1 MAFYR
6 KWRPQTL
13 SEVVGQE
20 HVTKTLLNALTTGR
34 VAHAYLFCGPR
45 GTGKTSTGRI
55 LAKALNCTKKGTG
68 GKGEPCNKCAMCK
81 AITEGH
87 AMDVIEIDAASHT
100 SVDDVRQLIERINY
114 APAEAKYKTYI
125 IDEVHQIS
133 TSASNALLKTLE
145 EPPPN
150 IVFILA
156 TTETHKML
164 PTIIS
169 RCQRFDFHR
178 LKVSDTEDKLRRIIE
193 AEGITIAPEA
203 LRIVARASQGGLR
216 DAENLLEQLYT
227 FYGADITL
235 PQVYELLG
243 IGGGERARELLA
255 GLIKNDLAM
264 SLRIVSQAQSEGLSL
279 RQLNRDLTGYLHAL
293 LLIKSGAE
301 KDTDLGAE
309 ELAELKTMTADATLS
324 FIVRGL
330 KLFGEAQKEL
340 GESSLPMELAIVD
353 IITLAEKPVTAPA
366 RPEMVRPPQAVAAPP
381 PFTSPPAEMP
391 PIQPPEDLG
400 IKHNDVSPSAEIETP
415 VIEKAT
421 TVAPAVLAAK
431 PPTPAVKPAA
441 TPSFEPPA
449 GGAPGAVPLTGDRLE
464 QLKNSWRQI
473 IEHAP
478 DNMKRSPAVAIL
490 RSAGVMPIALS
501 NGVVT
506 LSFKHNFHKEKI
518 EEVENQRVVASLIS
532 QFLGQTCHVKCI
544 YEPAE
549 NHLVREAQ
557 KLGAQVISIEEK

>member
-20 HVTKTLLNALTTGR
+20 HVTKTLLNALATGR

-55 LAKALNCTKKGTG
+55 LAKALNCTKKSTG

-81 AITEGH
+81 AITEGR
-87 AMDVIEIDAASHT
+87 ALDIIEIDAASHT
-100 SVDDVRQLIERINY
+100 SVDDIRQLIERINY
-114 APAEAKYKTYI
+114 APAEAKYKVYI

-169 RCQRFDFHR
+169 RCQRFDFRR
-178 LKVSDTEDKLRRIIE
+178 LKVADTEEKLRRITE

-203 LRIVARASQGGLR
+203 LRLVARAARGGLR
-216 DAENLLEQLYT
+216 DAENLLEQLAT
-227 FYGADITL
+227 FYGSDIAMA
-235 PQVYELLG
+235 QVHELLG
-243 IGGGERARELLA
+243 TGGGERARELLGA
-255 GLIKNDLAM
+255 IFKNDLARA
-264 SLRIVSQAQSEGLSL
+264 LQIVSLAQSEGLDL
-279 RQLNRDLTGYLHAL
+279 RQFNRDLTGDLHAL

-301 KDTDLGAE
+301 KDTELGTE
-309 ELAELKTMTADATLS
+309 ELADLKTLS
-324 FIVRGL
+324 QDIPLPFIARSL
-330 KLFGEAQKEL
+330 KLFGEVQKEL
-340 GESSLPMELAIVD
+340 GESCLPLEIAVVD
-353 IITLAEKPVTAPA
+353 ALMPSEKPSAGRTEAEKATPQVAARPTPYVMPKPAVDATPYSPSAPPSAPPA
-366 RPEMVRPPQAVAAPP
+366 RPTTPP
-381 PFTSPPAEMP
+381 PVYQPPA
-391 PIQPPEDLG
+391 
-400 IKHNDVSPSAEIETP
+400 ST
-415 VIEKAT
+415 
-421 TVAPAVLAAK
+421 
-431 PPTPAVKPAA
+431 
-441 TPSFEPPA
+441 SFESSTD
-449 GGAPGAVPLTGDRLE
+449 GLPGAVPLTGDRLE
-464 QLKNSWRQI
+464 QLRNSWRQI
-473 IEHAP
+473 IEHVP
-478 DNMKRSPAVAIL
+478 DNLKRSPAIAIL
-490 RSAGVMPIALS
+490 RSAGVMPIALD

-506 LSFKHNFHKEKI
+506 LSFRHNFHKEKI
-518 EEVENQRVVASLIS
+518 EETENRRVATSLLS
-532 QFLGQTCHVKCI
+532 QFLGQPYQIKCI

-557 KLGAQVISIEEK
+557 KLGAQVISIEEKT

>member
-20 HVTKTLLNALTTGR
+20 HVTKTLLNALTTNR

-55 LAKALNCTKKGTG
+55 MAKALNCTKKGTG
-68 GKGEPCNKCAMCK
+68 GKGEPCNKCAMCQ

-87 AMDVIEIDAASHT
+87 ALDVIEIDAASHT

-114 APAEAKYKTYI
+114 APAEAKYKVYI

-169 RCQRFDFHR
+169 RCQRFDFRR
-178 LKVSDTEDKLRRIIE
+178 LRVQDTEEKLNRITE
-193 AEGITIAPEA
+193 AEGITVAPEA
-203 LRIVARASQGGLR
+203 LRLVARAARGGLR

-227 FYGADITL
+227 FYGANITL
-235 PQVYELLG
+235 PQVHELLG
-243 IGGGERARELLA
+243 MGGGERARELLG
-255 GLIKNDLAM
+255 GLAKNDLAL
-264 SLRIVSQAQSEGLSL
+264 SLQVVSRAQGEGLDL
-279 RQLNRDLTGYLHAL
+279 RQLNRDLVSYLHAML
-293 LLIKSGAE
+293 LVKSGAE
-301 KDTDLGAE
+301 KDTYLETE
-309 ELAELKTMTADATLS
+309 ELSELKALTQDTPLS
-324 FIVRGL
+324 LFTRSL

-340 GESSLPMELAIVD
+340 GESSLPMELAIIDVLMP
-353 IITLAEKPVTAPA
+353 TERT
-366 RPEMVRPPQAVAAPP
+366 PQIQTEPTKRTPP
-381 PFTSPPAEMP
+381 P
-391 PIQPPEDLG
+391 
-400 IKHNDVSPSAEIETP
+400 
-415 VIEKAT
+415 
-421 TVAPAVLAAK
+421 AAK
-431 PPTPAVKPAA
+431 PHVLAGELTAEVPAISSAAATEHPAVSPQPPSAPKPTPKPMANA
-441 TPSFEPPA
+441 PFEPIVA
-449 GGAPGAVPLTGDRLE
+449 SASGAVPLTSDRLE
-464 QLKNSWRQI
+464 QLRNSWRHI
-473 IEHAP
+473 IENAP
-478 DNMKRSPAVAIL
+478 DNLKRSPAVAIM
-490 RSAGVMPIALS
+490 RSAGVMPIAID

-506 LSFKHNFHKEKI
+506 LSFRHNFHKEKI
-518 EEVENQRVVASLIS
+518 EEIENRRVAANLIS
-532 QFLGQTCHVKCI
+532 QFLGQPCQVKCI

-557 KLGAQVISIEEK
+557 KLGAQVIDIEEKIPTEE

>member
-20 HVTKTLLNALTTGR
+20 HVTKTLLNALDTGR

-45 GTGKTSTGRI
+45 GTGKTSSGRI

-81 AITEGH
+81 AITEGR
-87 AMDVIEIDAASHT
+87 ALDVIEIDAASHT
-100 SVDDVRQLIERINY
+100 SVDDIRQLIERINY
-114 APAEAKYKTYI
+114 APAEAKYKVYI

-164 PTIIS
+164 PTIVS
-169 RCQRFDFHR
+169 RCQRFDFRR
-178 LKVSDTEDKLRRIIE
+178 LKVQDTEEKLRRITE

-203 LRIVARASQGGLR
+203 LRLVARAARGGLR

-227 FYGADITL
+227 FYGSDIALT
-235 PQVYELLG
+235 QVHELLG
-243 IGGGERARELLA
+243 MGDGVRARELLG
-255 GLIKNDLAM
+255 GLTKNDLAL
-264 SLRIVSQAQSEGLSL
+264 SLQVISRAQSEGLDL
-279 RQLNRDLTGYLHAL
+279 RQLNRDLTNYLHAL
-293 LLIKSGAE
+293 LLIKSGAD
-301 KDTDLGAE
+301 KDTDLGDE
-309 ELAELKTMTADATLS
+309 ELAELKTLS
-324 FIVRGL
+324 QEASLPLVARSL

-340 GESSLPMELAIVD
+340 GESVLPLELAVID
-353 IITLAEKPVTAPA
+353 ALMPTERPALGRPEPERISPSRMPPPVTKAPA
-366 RPEMVRPPQAVAAPP
+366 TDAPPSTAAAPAVAPEASPLPTTGRVNRASTPTPVAAPEIP
-381 PFTSPPAEMP
+381 AVPVYTPSAPKSPA
-391 PIQPPEDLG
+391 
-400 IKHNDVSPSAEIETP
+400 SPSY
-415 VIEKAT
+415 
-421 TVAPAVLAAK
+421 
-431 PPTPAVKPAA
+431 
-441 TPSFEPPA
+441 EPPP
-449 GGAPGAVPLTGDRLE
+449 GMPGAVPLTGDRLE

-473 IEHAP
+473 IENAP
-478 DNMKRSPAVAIL
+478 GNLKRSAAVAIL
-490 RSAGVMPIALS
+490 RSAGVMPIAID
-501 NGVVT
+501 NGIVT

-518 EEVENQRVVASLIS
+518 EELENRKVTASLLS
-532 QFLGQTCHVKCI
+532 QFLGQPCQIKCI